1 MVGGR
6 RNTKRSIVLSVEQ
19 KWTERSKSMNKR
31 IKKKKLKQWVKNNV
45 KVAYSIQ
52 PLDNGNCKL
61 YATIKEQ
68 EHESEDKE

>member
-1 MVGGR
+1 
-6 RNTKRSIVLSVEQ
+6 
-19 KWTERSKSMNKR
+19 MNKR